1 MNSLFNNSLFRKY
14 ISNQIGYVIFDLND
28 PLNPNNISVVDNGVM
43 SSILSQFYRCLSK
56 YNKYIDRMEIVRM
69 DECNIDLNSLPLDID
84 VMVHFP
90 KFYYKGI
97 YLPNNLYLYCFSLIP
112 LLGYNEAY
120 ESLVGAY
127 KGYVFDDKLYS
138 RSGVERTTNLSYDS
152 FSRYSRN
159 RGKGYHLID
168 YQQHCIISWMFYYK
182 YRTKDSQSILGR
194 GLDKYNGVLNGSTN
208 HLWMKDT
215 NPSDEC
221 LVNFLGIEG
230 VYGYI
235 YEFIEGIHSHKDYG
249 VIVYDKGDYHNLSFE
264 LVKSNTK
271 RILVDKSIKSYGGWI
286 DKVYDGNYMDMLPKS
301 TNGDIDEGYCSYGYV
316 YPYHTCIFM
325 RSNGNDSSNGGV
337 SCLCFDVSNNDSLLG
352 GSRLAYT
359 GELSVVDDIIKIS
372 PSMEA
377 S

>member
-1 MNSLFNNSLFRKY
+1 
-14 ISNQIGYVIFDLND
+14 
-28 PLNPNNISVVDNGVM
+28 
-43 SSILSQFYRCLSK
+43 
-56 YNKYIDRMEIVRM
+56 
-69 DECNIDLNSLPLDID
+69 
-84 VMVHFP
+84 
-90 KFYYKGI
+90 
-97 YLPNNLYLYCFSLIP
+97 
-112 LLGYNEAY
+112 
-120 ESLVGAY
+120 
-127 KGYVFDDKLYS
+127 
-138 RSGVERTTNLSYDS
+138 
-152 FSRYSRN
+152 
-159 RGKGYHLID
+159 
-168 YQQHCIISWMFYYK
+168 MFYYK

-215 NPSDEC
+215 NPSDKC

-249 VIVYDKGDYHNLSFE
+249 VIVYDKGDYHNLPFE
-264 LVKSNTK
+264 LVKSDTK

-301 TNGDIDEGYCSYGYV
+301 TNGDADKGYCDYGHV
-316 YPYHTCIFM
+316 YPSGTYIFL
-325 RSNGNDSSNGGV
+325 RSYSDDNSYGGV
-337 SCLCFDVSNNDSLLG
+337 SCLDCDYSSLSSSYG